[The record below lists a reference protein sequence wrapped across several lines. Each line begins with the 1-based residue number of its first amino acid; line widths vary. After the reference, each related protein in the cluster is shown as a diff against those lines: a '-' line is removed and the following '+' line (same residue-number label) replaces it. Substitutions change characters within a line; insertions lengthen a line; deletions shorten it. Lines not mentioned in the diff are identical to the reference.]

1 MTENVI
7 RKLFGASNWPPKS
20 GAFQH
25 LITFIVEGLAPKAE
39 SSTVQALQSDL
50 DTEKGKITKL
60 QGDYTTLKSQS
71 DTNKTNIESLQSKY
85 STLNSSVETMSP
97 KVTKLEGDYTSL
109 EARVKALE
117 SPSE

>member
-1 MTENVI
+1 MKESVI
-7 RKLFGASNWPPKS
+7 RKVFCALNWPPKS
-20 GAFQH
+20 SAFQH

-50 DTEKGKITKL
+50 DIEKSKITKL
-60 QGDYTTLKSQS
+60 QGDYTALKGQS
-71 DTNKTNIESLQSKY
+71 DTNKTNIESLQSQY

-97 KVTKLEGDYTSL
+97 KVTKLESDYTAL